1 MSTDKLE
8 EITEEDIAKVSEKVK
23 EKVQKPHKQK
33 KYIYLVV
40 FDPNLEE
47 HFKIVPMQFEHLS
60 YKHPLIKKTGAIFAD
75 EEYAKQFY
83 NFVVTNA
90 KKVDEERKKYE
101 EAQKK
106 AAAEQIKEQFEKEQS
121 KRILDK

>member
-1 MSTDKLE
+1 MSTDNT
-8 EITEEDIAKVSEKVK
+8 TELAYAEGSKSK
-23 EKVQKPHKQK
+23 EKAQKPHKQK

-40 FDPNLEE
+40 FDPKLEE

-90 KKVDEERKKYE
+90 KKVDEERKKV
-101 EAQKK
+101 
-106 AAAEQIKEQFEKEQS
+106 AAEQLKQQFEKEQS

>member
-1 MSTDKLE
+1 MSTDKLS

-23 EKVQKPHKQK
+23 EKEQKPHKQK

-40 FDPNLEE
+40 YAPEE
-47 HFKIVPMQFEHLS
+47 EESHFKIVPMQFEHLS

-90 KKVDEERKKYE
+90 KKVDEERKKH
-101 EAQKK
+101 AM
-106 AAAEQIKEQFEKEQS
+106 EQIKQQMEIEKS

>member
-1 MSTDKLE
+1 MENTQQSIIKKSAKSKQYVYLIVYDPKE
-8 EITEEDIAKVSEKVK
+8 ESK
-23 EKVQKPHKQK
+23 
-33 KYIYLVV
+33 
-40 FDPNLEE
+40 
-47 HFKIVPMQFEHLS
+47 FKIVSIEFKHLS

-90 KKVDEERKKYE
+90 KKQDEERKKL
-101 EAQKK
+101 AM
-106 AAAEQIKEQFEKEQS
+106 EQIKQEQEAQAN

>member
-1 MSTDKLE
+1 MSTDYTPELAYAEGSKNKE
-8 EITEEDIAKVSEKVK
+8 E
-23 EKVQKPHKQK
+23 VQKPRKQK

-40 FDPNLEE
+40 FDPKLEE

-90 KKVDEERKKYE
+90 KKVDEERKKIALE
-101 EAQKK
+101 QMKQQQENEANKTTL
-106 AAAEQIKEQFEKEQS
+106 EKLS
-121 KRILDK
+121 D